1 MTFPFAP
8 TWSLRGKLTLAAL
21 APLAFILLLVAV
33 AVFAL
38 INGWI
43 VAEAQ
48 KKVRLD
54 LDAARE
60 VFRHE
65 ADRVRDIVRFSAQ
78 SEELS
83 GMLAQPPTA
92 PLLTELR
99 ELRRREELDLLTLID
114 LEGQV
119 VGRAAEN
126 GVRGTAPLPA
136 KFFQELFA
144 GRDSCGTLLL
154 SADELLREGAELARL
169 AQVNRRPPVP
179 PGVDDVETRGLVQ
192 ICLAPV
198 LDAQGEVVGGLY
210 GGRLLNNNL
219 ALVDRIQR
227 IVYGEESYQGTT
239 TGGATMFL
247 ADWRVATTIRLKDGQ
262 RALGTQLSAAVAKSV
277 LENKVPWVKRARVVD
292 EWHLTAYEPILDPA
306 GNAIGALYVG
316 LLERPFTD
324 LKARTAWILLGF
336 LALGCLLGYLLAR
349 IISKRLSRPL
359 LELDA
364 MAERVASGEREVALE
379 NHSRDEIGH
388 LTRTFNRMAAAL
400 GEREDELNRLNR
412 QLEAKVA
419 ERTKLLEKQSLQLIQ
434 AQEELRQSEKLAAI
448 GSLAAGVAHEINNP
462 AAIIRGNIELLQMTL
477 DPADSRR
484 EEVEEILKN
493 TERIALIT
501 QNLLTFARE
510 QVSHP
515 EQVQINDLL
524 QEILGQIGHQV
535 AFGEVEVRGQFDPH
549 LPPLQADSQRLRQ
562 VFTNLLLN
570 ALQAMAGSGTLSLT
584 TCQSEGQ
591 IEIRVQDSGPGIP
604 PEIREKIFNPFFTT
618 RRDGT
623 GLGLS
628 ISYGIIQA
636 CKGRIEVESRV
647 GEGATFLVRLP
658 LRPAETP

>member
-8 TWSLRGKLTLAAL
+8 AWSLRGKLTLAAL

-48 KKVRLD
+48 KKVRHD
-54 LDAARE
+54 LDTARE

-65 ADRVRDIVRFSAQ
+65 ADRVRDIVRFTAQ
-78 SEELS
+78 GEELTEF
-83 GMLAQPPTA
+83 LALPRTA
-92 PLLTELR
+92 PLLSELR
-99 ELRRREELDLLTLID
+99 ELRRREGLDLLSLID
-114 LEGQV
+114 LSGQV
-119 VGRAAEN
+119 IGRATEHGAR
-126 GVRGTAPLPA
+126 GVAPLPER
-136 KFFQELFA
+136 FFQQILA
-144 GRDSCGTLLL
+144 GREACGTLLL
-154 SADELLREGAELARL
+154 SEAELLREGAELAEL
-169 AQVNRRPPVP
+169 AQVARRAPLPA
-179 PGVDDVETRGLVQ
+179 GVAAVESRGLVQ
-192 ICLAPV
+192 LCLAPV
-198 LDAQGEVVGGLY
+198 LGAQGEVVGGLY

-227 IVYGEESYQGTT
+227 IVYGEESYQGTI
-239 TGGATMFL
+239 TGGATIFL

-262 RALGTQLSAAVAKSV
+262 RALGTQLSAEVARSV
-277 LENKVPWVKRARVVD
+277 LENKIPWVKRARVVD
-292 EWHLTAYEPILDPA
+292 DWHLTAYEPILDPA

-324 LKARTAWILLGF
+324 LKIRTAWILLGF
-336 LALGCLLGYLLAR
+336 LALGCGLGYLLAR
-349 IISKRLSRPL
+349 LISKRLSRPL

-379 NHSRDEIGH
+379 NPSRDEIGH
-388 LTRTFNRMAAAL
+388 LSRTFNRMAAAL

-419 ERTKLLEKQSLQLIQ
+419 ERTELLEQQSLELIQ

-477 DPADSRR
+477 EPEDSRR
-484 EEVEEILKN
+484 EEVDEILKN

-501 QNLLTFARE
+501 QDLLTFARE
-510 QVSHP
+510 QAIHP
-515 EQVQINDLL
+515 EQVQLNALL
-524 QEILGQIGHQV
+524 QDILAQIGHQV
-535 AFGEVEVRGQFDPH
+535 VLGTVEVRCQLDPN
-549 LPPLQADSQRLRQ
+549 LPPLQADGQRLRQ

-570 ALQAMAGSGTLSLT
+570 ALQAMAGSGILTLTSSH
-584 TCQSEGQ
+584 SEDQ
-591 IEIRVQDSGPGIP
+591 VEIRVQDSGPGIA

-618 RRDGT
+618 RRNGT

-647 GEGATFLVRLP
+647 GEGTTFLVRLP
-658 LRPAETP
+658 LRPAENP